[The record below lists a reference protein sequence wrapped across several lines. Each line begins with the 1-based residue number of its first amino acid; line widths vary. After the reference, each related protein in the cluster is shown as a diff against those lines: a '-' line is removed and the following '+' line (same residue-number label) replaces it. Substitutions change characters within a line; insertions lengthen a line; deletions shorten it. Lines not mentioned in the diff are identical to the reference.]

1 MKWNFRLNFLDI
13 EIALFLSKEVD
24 LIEPYHLILS
34 FEISYI
40 SSGKWCRNEPDF
52 KELTSMV
59 RKFSEIPVESREK

>member
-24 LIEPYHLILS
+24 PIEPYHLILS

-52 KELTSMV
+52 K
-59 RKFSEIPVESREK
+59 